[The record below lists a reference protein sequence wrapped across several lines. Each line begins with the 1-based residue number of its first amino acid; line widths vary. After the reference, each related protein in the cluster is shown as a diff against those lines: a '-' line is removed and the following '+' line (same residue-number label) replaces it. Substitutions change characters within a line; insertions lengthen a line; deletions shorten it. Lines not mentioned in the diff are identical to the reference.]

1 MSEVLDREDFLKIAQ
16 QFGDKA
22 TIEKI
27 LSDPNYTPWLTE
39 EQKYEKNAKYI
50 LYIVEYQ
57 RLTYLEEIINNK
69 SMNIERIDKVKVSIC
84 ISKEKLNEKDLL
96 ILPDNWTVIGYTEK
110 YYLNELSEGYDFYII

>member
-69 SMNIERIDKVKVSIC
+69 SMNIISI
-84 ISKEKLNEKDLL
+84 
-96 ILPDNWTVIGYTEK
+96 ILF
-110 YYLNELSEGYDFYII
+110 L